1 MAFSHGRTGQLF
13 ADDSGGTER
22 ELTAYLSD
30 AGLDQSADL
39 AEVTALS
46 NSAKAYIAGIK
57 DRTLKISGFYDATPV
72 GYLEG
77 MYNTAVQV
85 KYFPAGSAAGRLYYD
100 GTAILQKLAY
110 DSDISKAN
118 AVEGEFQF
126 IANPTFGTA

>member
-13 ADDSGGTER
+13 AKDSGGTER

-30 AGLDQSADL
+30 AALDQSADL

-46 NSAKAYIAGIK
+46 NTAKAYIAGIK
-57 DRTLKISGFYDATPV
+57 DRTMKISGFYDPTPV

-77 MYNTAVQV
+77 IYNVATQV

-100 GTAILQKLAY
+100 GTAILNTLNYK
-110 DSDISKAN
+110 SDITDAN